1 VKSWFF
7 KLFAAFLLILQIPLV
22 AEAGRN
28 DTYPTPLTCYVR
40 SNGRVTT
47 YVENNRSRVSGY
59 ISGNVDVVQLMNIYP
74 SDGWIYGNYPTS
86 RGKKY
91 AWWRIEDIVSNVD
104 FANYEARVNGK
115 TDVYAKSDRR
125 KYFGYVAATD
135 KIIVVSEEGN
145 MAQVIYP
152 ISGGYKMGWIDKNRI
167 VRSSTPNNNRNI
179 TPAVN
184 YPTGKTVMPAD
195 GWYRIS
201 PAHRPEK
208 SLDIVDGATGNG
220 ANLQIWDWIPTQHQK
235 FYLQNRGNGYY
246 TIKSGH
252 CEMYV
257 DAQGGVPQ
265 NGENV
270 WQYQY
275 NGTAAQFWR
284 FIDAGNGTVYIET
297 KMQPGLS
304 FDCAGGGR
312 NNGTNVQLWTRGNVA
327 WNKWILTSLFQPY
340 QKVAQKQT
348 RAYTNAALT
357 MSNGN
362 EYVSAG
368 DNVTVLNEQGNAYYV
383 RYPVRGGTKDRW
395 VSKDIFNASTPSGN
409 WSSKLNSKL
418 ANTSSAHYKA
428 PVNTFPQLQCTWYA
442 FGRMREVTG
451 VTLQFNQSSG
461 RHAKKWINMVMNCK
475 IDNNLQEKCVGVTQQ
490 GGSGNGHVV
499 FVEGIENGYV
509 YYTDSNAGN
518 SLKVKRL
525 SVNAFKTRYTHYIHP
540 YK

>member
-1 VKSWFF
+1 MKSWFF
-7 KLFAAFLLILQIPLV
+7 RLFAAFLLILQIPLA

-91 AWWRIEDIVSNVD
+91 AWWRIEDIVSNVN

-167 VRSSTPNNNRNI
+167 VRSSTPNNNNNRNI

-184 YPTGKTVMPAD
+184 YPTGKTVTPAD

-220 ANLQIWDWIPTQHQK
+220 ANLQIWDWVPTQHQK

-327 WNKWILTSLFQPY
+327 WNKWILTSLSEGYYHPLGNNSFKFRGANSANAGKNHDYSIAEGTPVYAICDGTAQFY
-340 QKVAQKQT
+340 QVIGVYRGKQGLVSYGNYIQLKGGNIEARYGHLSKFNGVSGSYPNTQAYGSSYRNVTNYKKLLVGT
-348 RAYTNAALT
+348 RAVKKGEIIGYVGTT
-357 MSNGN
+357 GN
-362 EYVSAG
+362 
-368 DNVTVLNEQGNAYYV
+368 
-383 RYPVRGGTKDRW
+383 
-395 VSKDIFNASTPSGN
+395 
-409 WSSKLNSKL
+409 
-418 ANTSSAHYKA
+418 
-428 PVNTFPQLQCTWYA
+428 
-442 FGRMREVTG
+442 
-451 VTLQFNQSSG
+451 SSG
-461 RHAKKWINMVMNCK
+461 SHLHFEIW
-475 IDNNLQEKCVGVTQQ
+475 
-490 GGSGNGHVV
+490 
-499 FVEGIENGYV
+499 ENG
-509 YYTDSNAGN
+509 TRKEPN
-518 SLKVKRL
+518 S
-525 SVNAFKTRYTHYIHP
+525 FF
-540 YK
+540 